1 MKRRGVGQSGQ
12 SASNVMTKEDGRPR
26 NILSASPPPQACA
39 SGATQVVKPR
49 HSRDGERNG
58 SAVNS
63 RLMVCSAY
71 PKILL
76 TPAPTK
82 PGEDLAKRGR

>member
-1 MKRRGVGQSGQ
+1 
-12 SASNVMTKEDGRPR
+12 MTKEDGRPR
-26 NILSASPPPQACA
+26 NILLASSQACA